1 MTTTPKPPA
10 KTLAKK
16 PAKADAAPEPSLRF
30 YHSQALRKQT
40 TAVLDALDAAPTLP
54 QHAEALANLVAELVD
69 VGLDY
74 YFLRALQQAE
84 VGFLTE
90 QSARLG
96 LSGAAKLINS
106 VSRKFIVRMDAAQ
119 LQVVASHIRDLA

>member
-1 MTTTPKPPA
+1 MTTTPKAPA
-10 KTLAKK
+10 KTPAKK
-16 PAKADAAPEPSLRF
+16 SPQTNAAAEPSLRF

-40 TAVLDALDAAPTLP
+40 TAVLDALDTAPTQP
-54 QHAEALANLVAELVD
+54 QHAEALADLVAELVD

-74 YFLRALQQAE
+74 YFLRALQRAE

-90 QSARLG
+90 QAARLG

-119 LQVVASHIRDLA
+119 LQVVASHIRELA

>member
-1 MTTTPKPPA
+1 MTTSPKAPA

-16 PAKADAAPEPSLRF
+16 SPQTDAAAEPSLRF
-30 YHSQALRKQT
+30 HHSKALRTKT
-40 TAVLDALDAAPTLP
+40 TQVLDALDAAPTQP
-54 QHAEALANLVAELVD
+54 QHAEALADLVAELVD
-69 VGLDY
+69 VGMDY
-74 YFLRALQQAE
+74 YFLRALQRAE

-96 LSGAAKLINS
+96 LSGASKLINS
-106 VSRKFIVRMDAAQ
+106 VSRKFIVRMDATQ

>member
-1 MTTTPKPPA
+1 MTTTLKTPA

-16 PAKADAAPEPSLRF
+16 STQADTAAEPSLRF
-30 YHSQALRKQT
+30 HHSQALRSKT
-40 TAVLDALDAAPTLP
+40 TRVLAALDAAPSRSE
-54 QHAEALANLVAELVD
+54 HAEALADLVAELVD
-69 VGLDY
+69 VGMDY
-74 YFLRALQQAE
+74 YFLRALQGAE

-96 LSGAAKLINS
+96 LSGAARLINS

-119 LQVVASHIRDLA
+119 LQSVATHIRALA